1 MSENRMPTVLR
12 LTVKPSREKIA
23 YLLGFL
29 DSLLVAFYADGRG
42 ALVVVGNVDD
52 DIRLLFQL
60 VH

>member
-1 MSENRMPTVLR
+1 MSDIKKISQFNQA
-12 LTVKPSREKIA
+12 EKKISN
-23 YLLGFL
+23 LLGFL
-29 DSLLVAFYADGRG
+29 DSLFVAFNADGRG